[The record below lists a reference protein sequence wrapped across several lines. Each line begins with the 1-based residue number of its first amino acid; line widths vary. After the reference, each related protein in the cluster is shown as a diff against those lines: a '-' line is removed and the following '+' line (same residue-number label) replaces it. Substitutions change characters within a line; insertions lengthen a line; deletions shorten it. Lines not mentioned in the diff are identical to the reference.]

1 MSASGVIEVRRV
13 PVSEDPRVELHVRE
27 RPGSGRH
34 ALLVVHGGPDWD
46 ASYLVEPLVRLP
58 KRHRVLWPDL
68 RGCGRSSRG
77 LGDDHYTWSAAVG
90 DLAALVEA
98 LELDAVDVLGFSAGG
113 RLALELALRVP
124 NRVRRLIVA
133 SSSVEPLPPDA
144 FAGWEERDRRRA
156 AAPPV
161 DSRLDGPERTRA
173 WALAS
178 ASTDVWR
185 ADALPDY
192 LRRLDR
198 VCFSG
203 EWARPWLAGRLGS
216 ALPDDA
222 RRRLARTGLPVLLL
236 HGRQDMTFPAALAD
250 VTAAAMPAARA
261 VVLDDAGHM
270 AHVDQPDRWLAAVED
285 FLG

>member
-1 MSASGVIEVRRV
+1 VIEVRRV
-13 PVSEDPRVELHVRE
+13 PVCGDPRVELHVRE
-27 RPGSGRH
+27 RPGSDRH

-46 ASYLVEPLVRLP
+46 ASYLVEPLIRLP
-58 KRHRVLWPDL
+58 ERLRVLWPDL

-77 LGDDHYTWSAAVG
+77 LSDEHYTWPAAVD
-90 DLAALVEA
+90 DLAVLVDA
-98 LELDAVDVLGFSAGG
+98 LEIEAVDVLGFSAGG
-113 RLALELALRVP
+113 RVALGLALRMP
-124 NRVRRLIVA
+124 DRVRRLIVA
-133 SSSVEPLPPDA
+133 SSSVEPVPQDA

-156 AAPPV
+156 AVPEV
-161 DSRLDGPERTRA
+161 DPGLDGPERTRA
-173 WALAS
+173 WAVTS

-222 RRRLARTGLPVLLL
+222 RRRLARTGIPVLLL

-250 VTAAAMPAARA
+250 VTAGAMPTARA
-261 VVLDDAGHM
+261 VVLDNAGHM
-270 AHVDQPDRWLAAVED
+270 AHVDQPDRWLAAVEE